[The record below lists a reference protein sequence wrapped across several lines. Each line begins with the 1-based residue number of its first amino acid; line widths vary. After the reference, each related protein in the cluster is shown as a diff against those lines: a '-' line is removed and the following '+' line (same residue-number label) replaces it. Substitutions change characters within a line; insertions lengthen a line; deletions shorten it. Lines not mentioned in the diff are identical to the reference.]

1 MKITI
6 RRLSSLCLMLALA
19 NGLVLAQERKTAP
32 PSVKAKPESK
42 VTSAIDQ
49 EQEEAQGLRKMHLRV
64 LKEST
69 LMRAVESIKRMDEV
83 ALRIS
88 ARNQILKYL
97 VGGKA
102 TSEESTLLAAQIASD
117 AVADF
122 SDHSEEIP
130 PFMADYLLSDLG
142 AWIQKYQPKLIEAF
156 QAAEKNR
163 KSSKE
168 SDRIHALLQL
178 KDGDTLAVRRIH
190 QLLDEGQDID
200 GLAFYL
206 DVLQKRKS
214 KEFELLLSEIV
225 NVAER
230 GQQVSFQTLFWI
242 SDIYLGSGIP
252 VALKRRFLAM
262 VITRTQPIN
271 FVVEPAPQIAYDLLA
286 RVLPFVQRLSPEL
299 YDQAVTQSFGMRA
312 AFTERELATEER
324 NKRLQESLTPIEDL
338 IAEAESTKSKVERN
352 ELLAGAARLAMEK
365 QKFAL
370 CLDIVSKLDLDVVT
384 TLTDFWRNWTDQFL
398 KDFIRAALRT
408 KDTELAEK
416 GAARITSPLARV
428 EGLVLIM
435 LYCGRAKDKV
445 AAQRLLAEASKVAIA
460 ISDYLEKAQAFFLL
474 SVTCDQADESQ
485 QAGFLESAIKALNMV
500 SKPDSGTNDKK
511 PYQQYVRG
519 LDNTGYQL
527 TRGFKELTKKD
538 ENGALALIEKL
549 QKPDLRTFAT
559 IGILLGVNDLLSNT
573 K

>member
-6 RRLSSLCLMLALA
+6 QSLSRLCLMLALA
-19 NGLVLAQERKTAP
+19 HSLVPAQESKTAP
-32 PSVKAKPESK
+32 PSVKARPESK

-49 EQEEAQGLRKMHLRV
+49 EQEEAQDLRKMHLRA

-69 LMRAVESIKRMDEV
+69 LMRAVESIKKMDEA

-88 ARNQILKYL
+88 ARNQILKSL
-97 VGGKA
+97 GEGKVP
-102 TSEESTLLAAQIASD
+102 SEESTLLATQIASD
-117 AVADF
+117 AVVDF
-122 SDHSEEIP
+122 SEHSEEIP

-168 SDRIHALLQL
+168 SDHIHALLQL
-178 KDGDTLAVRRIH
+178 EGGDTLAARRIH
-190 QLLDEGQDID
+190 QLLEEGQDID
-200 GLAFYL
+200 GLALYL
-206 DVLQKRKS
+206 DDLQKHKS

-242 SDIYLGSGIP
+242 SDIYLRSGIP
-252 VALKRRFLAM
+252 VALKHRFLAM
-262 VITRTQPIN
+262 VVTRTQPMN
-271 FVVEPAPQIAYDLLA
+271 FVAGPAPQIAYDLLS
-286 RVLPFVQRLSPEL
+286 RVLPFVHELSPEL
-299 YDQAVTQSFGMRA
+299 YDRAVTQSFSMRA

-324 NKRLQESLTPIEDL
+324 NKRIRKSLTPIEDL
-338 IAEAESTKSKVERN
+338 IAEAESMKSKVERN
-352 ELLAGAARLAMEK
+352 ELLAGAAQLAMEK
-365 QKFAL
+365 KKFAL
-370 CLDIVSKLDLDVVT
+370 CLDIVSRLDLDVVT
-384 TLTDFWRNWTDQFL
+384 TSTDFWRNWTDRFL
-398 KDFIRAALRT
+398 KDFVKAALTT

-416 GAARITSPLARV
+416 GAERMTSPLARV

-435 LYCGRAKDKV
+435 RYWGRANDKV

-460 ISDYLEKAQAFFLL
+460 IPDYVEKAKALFLL
-474 SVTCDQADESQ
+474 SITCDQADESQ
-485 QAGFLESAIKALNMV
+485 QARFLESAIKALNMV
-500 SKPDSGTNDKK
+500 SKPDSGANDKK

-527 TRGFKELTKKD
+527 IRGFKELTKKD
-538 ENGALALIEKL
+538 ENGALALIEKV

-559 IGILLGVNDLLSNT
+559 IGILLGVNDLLADT